1 MSGEFTGLILVVPE
15 RGDVERDAVAD
26 AWRAGGGEVL
36 RLGRFWDPPP
46 LEAARVRPYGNDAFC
61 LVLAQKLGLEPIS
74 PPDHLLGH
82 LDASLLGRA
91 IELVQLADV
100 ERLAYPRFV
109 KSAVPK
115 LFAARVHADVDALRE
130 ETRGLAAETLLIAS
144 EIVEFEAEVRCFV
157 LAGEVLTLAA
167 YEGEVPAL
175 DEARELAARI
185 ATNPLVPR
193 TCVLDVG
200 RMRGRGWGLIE
211 ANASWG
217 AGLNGCEGA
226 AAARCIAAAWQ

>member
-1 MSGEFTGLILVVPE
+1 MSDEFAGLILVVPE
-15 RGDVERDAVAD
+15 RGDIERDAVAQ
-26 AWRAGGGEVL
+26 AWQTGGGELL

-61 LVLAQKLGLEPIS
+61 LVLAQKLGLEPVS
-74 PPDHLLGH
+74 PPDDMLGH

-91 IELVQLADV
+91 IELVTLADID
-100 ERLAYPRFV
+100 RLAYPRFM

-115 LFAARVHADVDALRE
+115 LFAARVYASADALRE
-130 ETRGLAAETLLIAS
+130 ETRGLAADTLLIAS

-157 LAGEVLTLAA
+157 LAGQVLTLAA
-167 YEGEVPAL
+167 YEGEVLSL
-175 DEARELAARI
+175 DEARELATRI
-185 ATNPLVPR
+185 ATRSLVPR

-217 AGLNGCEGA
+217 AGLNGCAGA
-226 AAARCIAAAWQ
+226 AAARCIAAAWK